1 MGASRAVVVRHVTR
15 IEGHGNIVVDLEGD
29 VVKRCD
35 LEIVE
40 APRFFEALLQGRP
53 SDEAPRI
60 ACRICGICSVGH
72 ATASVHAV
80 EAALGITPGPKLQLV
95 RRLNMAGEWLQSHIL
110 HVCFL
115 VAPDAL
121 GAPSIVPLV
130 GSHPD
135 VVKRALRLKR
145 LANDICCTVS
155 GRHVMPISYHAGWM
169 GHWPDRA
176 ALRTLQEGLIAAAE
190 DLDALVELF
199 AGLHWPA
206 VERRAEHLASL
217 EPGGA
222 YPMMCGPLHSTGGGV
237 TAPEAYGDVL
247 HEYLVDHSASKH
259 VRGSGGGGGGGGGT
273 IRVGALA
280 RYALAHG
287 RLHPR
292 AREAAARLALRPD
305 SANPFD
311 FVAAQVVE
319 SVQAHQE
326 AVDAVTA
333 LLADPAP
340 EEPARAARPEG
351 GRGVGMVEVPRGTLV
366 HDYTIGADGRI
377 AAANCII
384 PTSQNLASIEAD
396 MRAFLPALLG
406 KASPEIAHALEMLVR
421 AYDPCVSC
429 SVH

>member
-1 MGASRAVVVRHVTR
+1 MGANRAVVVRHITR

-29 VVKRCD
+29 RIKRCD

-40 APRFFEALLQGRP
+40 APRFFEALLAGRP
-53 SDEAPRI
+53 YDEAPRI

-80 EAALGITPGPKLQLV
+80 EAALGIAAGPKLRLV

-115 VAPDAL
+115 VAPDAF
-121 GAPSIVPLV
+121 GAPSIVPMV

-176 ALRTLQEGLIAAAE
+176 ELRALQDALMAGAE
-190 DLDALVELF
+190 DLDAMVELF
-199 AGLHWPA
+199 AGLTWPV
-206 VERRAEHLASL
+206 VERRTEHLAAL
-217 EPGGA
+217 EPGRA
-222 YPMMCGPLHSTGGGV
+222 YPMMGGPLHSSSGAV
-237 TAPEAYGDVL
+237 TAPEAYRDAI
-247 HEYLVDHSASKH
+247 HEYVVDHSAAKH
-259 VRGSGGGGGGGGGT
+259 VRGAGGADGT
-273 IRVGALA
+273 VRVGALA
-280 RYALAHG
+280 RFSLAHD

-292 AREAAARLALRPD
+292 AAEAAARLKLRPD

-311 FVAAQVVE
+311 YVAAQVVE

-326 AVDAVTA
+326 ALDAVSA
-333 LLADPAP
+333 LLVDPAP
-340 EEPARAARPEG
+340 EEPARPARPHG

-377 AAANCII
+377 TTANCVI
-384 PTSQNLASIEAD
+384 PTSQNLAAIEAD
-396 MRAFLPALLG
+396 MRAFLPALVRRP
-406 KASPEIAHALEMLVR
+406 SPEIAHGLEMLVR

>member
-1 MGASRAVVVRHVTR
+1 MGASRAIVVRHVTR

-29 VVKRCD
+29 RILRCD

-40 APRFFEALLQGRP
+40 APRFFEALLKGRP
-53 SDEAPRI
+53 YDEAPRI

-72 ATASVHAV
+72 ATASVQAV
-80 EAALGITPGPKLQLV
+80 EAALGIAPGPRLRLL
-95 RRLNMAGEWLQSHIL
+95 RRLNMAGEWLQSHVL

-176 ALRTLQEGLIAAAE
+176 ELRALQEQLIGAAE

-199 AGLHWPA
+199 AGLPWPK
-206 VERRAEHLASL
+206 VERGTELLAAL
-217 EPGGA
+217 EPGAA
-222 YPMMCGPLHSTGGGV
+222 YPMMGGPLHSSSGAV

-247 HEYLVDHSASKH
+247 HEYLVDHSAAKH
-259 VRGSGGGGGGGGGT
+259 VRGTDGT
-273 IRVGALA
+273 VRVGALA
-280 RYALAHG
+280 RWVLAHE

-292 AREAAARLALRPD
+292 AKDAAARLHLRPD
-305 SANPFD
+305 TANPFD
-311 FVAAQVVE
+311 FVAAQLVE

-333 LLADPAP
+333 LLADPTP
-340 EEPARAARPEG
+340 EEPAKAARPHG

-366 HDYTIGADGRI
+366 HDYTIAADGRI
-377 AAANCII
+377 AAANCVI

-396 MRAFLPALLG
+396 MRAFLPSLVG
-406 KASPEIAHALEMLVR
+406 RPSPEIAHGLEMLVR

>member
-1 MGASRAVVVRHVTR
+1 MGESRAVVVRHVTR
-15 IEGHGNIVVDLEGD
+15 IEGHGNIVVDLEGTEI
-29 VVKRCD
+29 KRCD

-40 APRFFEALLQGRP
+40 SPRFFEVLLKDRP
-53 SDEAPRI
+53 YDEAPRI
-60 ACRICGICSVGH
+60 SCRICGICSVGH
-72 ATASVHAV
+72 ATASVAAV
-80 EAALGITPGPKLQLV
+80 EAALGIVPGPKLRRL

-115 VAPDAL
+115 VAPDAF
-121 GAPSIVPLV
+121 GAASIVPLV

-169 GHWPDRA
+169 GYWPGPVELRA
-176 ALRTLQEGLIAAAE
+176 LEEQLVAAAE
-190 DLDALVELF
+190 DLDALVGLF
-199 AGLHWPA
+199 AGFTWPA
-206 VERRAEHLASL
+206 VERRTELLAAL
-217 EPGGA
+217 EEGGA
-222 YPMMCGPLHSTGGGV
+222 YPMMGGPLHSSLGGV
-237 TAPEAYGDVL
+237 TAPEAYRDVL

-259 VRGSGGGGGGGGGT
+259 VRGTEGT
-273 IRVGALA
+273 VRVGALA
-280 RYALAHG
+280 RYALAHE

-292 AREAAARLALRPD
+292 AKEAAARLKLRPD

-311 FVAAQVVE
+311 YVAAQLVE

-326 AVDAVTA
+326 ALDQVAA

-340 EEPARAARPEG
+340 EEPVRPSRPHG

-366 HDYTIGADGRI
+366 HDYVIGGDGRI
-377 AAANCII
+377 TSANCII
-384 PTSQNLASIEAD
+384 PTSQNLASIEGD
-396 MRAFLPALLG
+396 MRAFLPSLVSKPSAD
-406 KASPEIAHALEMLVR
+406 IAHALEMLVR

>member
-1 MGASRAVVVRHVTR
+1 VGANRAVVVRHVTR
-15 IEGHGNIVVDLEGD
+15 IEGHGNIVVELEGD
-29 VVKRCD
+29 TIKRCD

-40 APRFFEALLQGRP
+40 APRFFEALLVGRP
-53 SDEAPRI
+53 YDEAPRI
-60 ACRICGICSVGH
+60 SCRICGICSVGH

-80 EAALGITPGPKLQLV
+80 ESALGITPGPKLRLV

-121 GAPSIVPLV
+121 DVPSIVPLV

-169 GHWPDRA
+169 GHWPDREE
-176 ALRTLQEGLIAAAE
+176 LRTLQEGLVAGAE
-190 DLDALVELF
+190 DLDATVELF
-199 AGLHWPA
+199 AGITWPA

-222 YPMMCGPLHSTGGGV
+222 YPMMGGPLHSSSGAV
-237 TAPEAYGDVL
+237 TPPEAYRDAL
-247 HEYLVDHSASKH
+247 HEYVVDHSAAKH
-259 VRGSGGGGGGGGGT
+259 VRGADGT
-273 IRVGALA
+273 VRVGALA
-280 RYALAHG
+280 RYGLAHG

-292 AREAAARLALRPD
+292 AAEAAARLKLRPD

-311 FVAAQVVE
+311 FVAAQLVE

-333 LLADPAP
+333 LLVDPAP
-340 EEPARAARPEG
+340 EDPVRPTRPQG

-366 HDYTIGADGRI
+366 HDYVIGADGRLT
-377 AAANCII
+377 AANCVI
-384 PTSQNLASIEAD
+384 PTSQNLSSIEAD
-396 MRAFLPALLG
+396 MRAFLPQLLRRRRPD
-406 KASPEIAHALEMLVR
+406 AEIAHGLEMLVR

>member
-40 APRFFEALLQGRP
+40 APRFFEALLKGRP
-53 SDEAPRI
+53 YDEAPRI

-72 ATASVHAV
+72 ATASVHAI
-80 EAALGITPGPKLQLV
+80 EAALGIAPGPRLKLL
-95 RRLNMAGEWLQSHIL
+95 RRLNMAGEWLQSHVL

-145 LANDICCTVS
+145 LANDVCCTVS

-176 ALRTLQEGLIAAAE
+176 ELRALQEQLIGAEE

-199 AGLHWPA
+199 AGLPWPK
-206 VERRAEHLASL
+206 VERATELLAAL

-222 YPMMCGPLHSTGGGV
+222 YPMMGGPLHSSTGVV

-247 HEYLVDHSASKH
+247 HEYLVDHSAAKH
-259 VRGSGGGGGGGGGT
+259 VRGNGGT
-273 IRVGALA
+273 VRVGALA
-280 RYALAHG
+280 RFALAHD

-292 AREAAARLALRPD
+292 ARDAAARLGLRPD
-305 SANPFD
+305 STNPFD
-311 FVAAQVVE
+311 FVAAQLVE

-326 AVDAVTA
+326 ATDAVTA
-333 LLADPAP
+333 LLVDPTP
-340 EEPARAARPEG
+340 EEPARPARPNG

-366 HDYTIGADGRI
+366 HDYTVAADGRI
-377 AAANCII
+377 TAANCVI

-396 MRAFLPALLG
+396 MRAFLPSLVG
-406 KASPEIAHALEMLVR
+406 RPSPEIAHGLEMLVR

>member
-1 MGASRAVVVRHVTR
+1 MGANRAVVVRHVTR

-29 VVKRCD
+29 TIRRCD

-40 APRFFEALLQGRP
+40 APRFFEALLRGRP
-53 SDEAPRI
+53 YDEAPRI

-80 EAALGITPGPKLQLV
+80 EAALGITPGPKLRVV
-95 RRLNMAGEWLQSHIL
+95 RRLNMAGEWLQSHVL

-121 GAPSIVPLV
+121 GVPSIVPLV

-145 LANDICCTVS
+145 LANDVCCTVS

-169 GHWPDRA
+169 GHWPDRSE
-176 ALRTLQEGLIAAAE
+176 LRALQEQLIAAEE

-199 AGLHWPA
+199 AGLSWPQ
-206 VERRAEHLASL
+206 VERSTELLAAL

-222 YPMMCGPLHSTGGGV
+222 YPMMGGPLHSTSGTV

-259 VRGSGGGGGGGGGT
+259 VRGTGGGGT

-280 RYALAHG
+280 RYALAHD

-292 AREAAARLALRPD
+292 ARDAARRLGLRPG
-305 SANPFD
+305 SGNPFD
-311 FVAAQVVE
+311 FVAAQLVE

-326 AVDAVTA
+326 AVEAVSS

-340 EEPARAARPEG
+340 EEPARPTRPEG

-366 HDYTIGADGRI
+366 HDYTIGADGRL

-396 MRAFLPALLG
+396 MRAFLPSLVG
-406 KASPEIAHALEMLVR
+406 RPSPEIAHGLEMLVR

>member
-1 MGASRAVVVRHVTR
+1 MGANRAVVVRHVTR

-29 VVKRCD
+29 TIRRCD

-40 APRFFEALLQGRP
+40 APRFFEALLRGRP
-53 SDEAPRI
+53 YDEAPRI

-80 EAALGITPGPKLQLV
+80 EAALGITPGPKLRVV
-95 RRLNMAGEWLQSHIL
+95 RRLNMAGEWLQSHVL

-121 GAPSIVPLV
+121 GVPSIVPLV

-145 LANDICCTVS
+145 LANDVCCTVS

-169 GHWPDRA
+169 GHWPDRSE
-176 ALRTLQEGLIAAAE
+176 LRALQEQLIAAEE

-199 AGLHWPA
+199 AGLSWPK
-206 VERRAEHLASL
+206 VERSTELLAAL

-222 YPMMCGPLHSTGGGV
+222 YPMMGGPLHSTSGTV

-259 VRGSGGGGGGGGGT
+259 VRGTGGGGT

-280 RYALAHG
+280 RYALAHD

-292 AREAAARLALRPD
+292 ARDAARRLGLRPG
-305 SANPFD
+305 SGNPFD
-311 FVAAQVVE
+311 FVAAQLVE

-326 AVDAVTA
+326 AVEAVSS

-340 EEPARAARPEG
+340 EEPARPTRPEG

-366 HDYTIGADGRI
+366 HDYTIGADGRL

-396 MRAFLPALLG
+396 MRAFLPSLVG
-406 KASPEIAHALEMLVR
+406 RPSPEIAHGLEMLVR

>member
-1 MGASRAVVVRHVTR
+1 MGEGRAVVVRHVTR

-29 VVKRCD
+29 RIKRCD

-40 APRFFEALLQGRP
+40 APRFFEVLLKDRP
-53 SDEAPRI
+53 YDEAPRI
-60 ACRICGICSVGH
+60 SCRICGICSVGH
-72 ATASVHAV
+72 ATASVLAV
-80 EAALGITPGPKLQLV
+80 EAALGITPGPGLRRL

-115 VAPDAL
+115 VAPDAF
-121 GAPSIVPLV
+121 GVPSIVPMV

-169 GHWPDRA
+169 GHWPERGELRA
-176 ALRTLQEGLIAAAE
+176 LEERLVAAEE

-199 AGLHWPA
+199 AGLAWPT

-217 EPGGA
+217 EEGGA
-222 YPMMCGPLHSTGGGV
+222 YPMMGGPLHSTSGVV
-237 TAPEAYGDVL
+237 TAPENYRDAL
-247 HEYLVDHSASKH
+247 HEYLVDHSAAKH
-259 VRGSGGGGGGGGGT
+259 VRGAEGP

-280 RYALAHG
+280 RYTLAHD
-287 RLHPR
+287 RLHAR
-292 AREAAARLALRPD
+292 AKDAAARLKLRPD

-326 AVDAVTA
+326 ALEMVAA
-333 LLADPAP
+333 LLADGAP
-340 EEPARAARPEG
+340 EEAARPTRPHG
-351 GRGVGMVEVPRGTLV
+351 GRGVGMVEVPRGPLV
-366 HDYTIGADGRI
+366 HDNTHGSDGRI
-377 AAANCII
+377 RSANCVI
-384 PTSQNLASIEAD
+384 PTSQNLASIEED
-396 MRAFLPALLG
+396 MRAFLPSLVRRP
-406 KASPEIAHALEMLVR
+406 SPEIAHGLEMLVR

>member
-1 MGASRAVVVRHVTR
+1 MGEGRAVVVRHLTR
-15 IEGHGNIVVDLEGD
+15 IEGHGNIVVDLEGERI
-29 VVKRCD
+29 VRCD

-40 APRFFEALLQGRP
+40 SPRFFEALLQGRP
-53 SDEAPRI
+53 YDEAPRI
-60 ACRICGICSVGH
+60 SCRICGICSVGH

-80 EAALGITPGPKLQLV
+80 EAALGITPGPKLQLL
-95 RRLNMAGEWLQSHIL
+95 RRLNMAGEWLQSHVL

-115 VAPDAL
+115 VAPDAF

-130 GSHPD
+130 ASHPD

-145 LANDICCTVS
+145 LANDICIAVS

-176 ALRTLQEGLIAAAE
+176 ALEALAERLDAARA

-199 AGLHWPA
+199 AGITWPA
-206 VERRAEHLASL
+206 VERRAEHLAAL
-217 EPGGA
+217 EESGA
-222 YPMMCGPLHSTGGGV
+222 YPMMGGPLHSTSGRV
-237 TAPEAYGDVL
+237 TAPEAYRSAL
-247 HEYLVDHSASKH
+247 REYLVDHSAAKH
-259 VRGSGGGGGGGGGT
+259 VAGADGT

-280 RYALAHG
+280 RYALAHE

-292 AREAAARLALRPD
+292 AKAAAARLGLRPD
-305 SANPFD
+305 SANPFH
-311 FVAAQVVE
+311 FVPAQVVE

-326 AVDAVTA
+326 AVHLVG
-333 LLADPAP
+333 LLLEDPAP
-340 EEPARAARPEG
+340 EPPAGATRPGG

-377 AAANCII
+377 VTANCVI
-384 PTSQNLASIEAD
+384 PTSQNLAAIEAD
-396 MRAFLPALLG
+396 MRAFVPALVH
-406 KASPEIAHALEMLVR
+406 KSDAEVAHGLEMLVR

>member
-1 MGASRAVVVRHVTR
+1 MGESRAVVVRHVTR

-29 VVKRCD
+29 RIKRCD

-40 APRFFEALLQGRP
+40 SPRFFEVLLRDRP
-53 SDEAPRI
+53 YDEAPRI
-60 ACRICGICSVGH
+60 SCRICGICSVGH
-72 ATASVHAV
+72 ATASVLAV
-80 EAALGITPGPKLQLV
+80 EAALGITPGPKLRRL

-115 VAPDAL
+115 VAPDAF
-121 GAPSIVPLV
+121 GAASIVPMV

-169 GHWPDRA
+169 GYWPAPAELRA
-176 ALRTLQEGLIAAAE
+176 LEEKLVAAEE

-199 AGLHWPA
+199 AGLSWPR
-206 VERRAEHLASL
+206 VERRTELLAAL
-217 EPGGA
+217 EEGDA
-222 YPMMCGPLHSTGGGV
+222 YPMMGGALHSTLGTV
-237 TAPEAYGDVL
+237 TAPESYRDVL
-247 HEYLVDHSASKH
+247 HEYLVDHSAAKH
-259 VRGSGGGGGGGGGT
+259 VRGAEGT
-273 IRVGALA
+273 VRVGALA
-280 RYALAHG
+280 RYVLAHD

-292 AREAAARLALRPD
+292 AKDAAARLELAAD
-305 SANPFD
+305 TQNPFD
-311 FVAAQVVE
+311 YVAAQVVE

-326 AVDAVTA
+326 ALEMVAA
-333 LLADPAP
+333 LLADGSP
-340 EEPARAARPEG
+340 EEPVRPTRAHG

-377 AAANCII
+377 RSANCVI
-384 PTSQNLASIEAD
+384 PTAQNLASIEGD
-396 MRAFLPALLG
+396 MRAFLPSLVG
-406 KASPEIAHALEMLVR
+406 KPSADIAHALEMLVR

>member
-1 MGASRAVVVRHVTR
+1 MGANRAVVVRHVTR

-29 VVKRCD
+29 TIRRCD

-40 APRFFEALLQGRP
+40 APRFFEALLRGRP
-53 SDEAPRI
+53 YDEAPRI

-80 EAALGITPGPKLQLV
+80 EAALGITPGPKLRVV
-95 RRLNMAGEWLQSHIL
+95 RRLNMAGEWLQSHVL

-121 GAPSIVPLV
+121 GVPSIVPLV

-145 LANDICCTVS
+145 LANDVCCTVS

-169 GHWPDRA
+169 GHWPDRSE
-176 ALRTLQEGLIAAAE
+176 LRALQEQLIAAEE

-199 AGLHWPA
+199 AALSWPQ
-206 VERRAEHLASL
+206 VERSTELLAAL

-222 YPMMCGPLHSTGGGV
+222 YPMMGGPLHSTSGTV

-259 VRGSGGGGGGGGGT
+259 VRGTGGGGT

-280 RYALAHG
+280 RYALAHD

-292 AREAAARLALRPD
+292 ARDAARRLGLRPG
-305 SANPFD
+305 SGNPFD
-311 FVAAQVVE
+311 FVAAQLVE

-326 AVDAVTA
+326 AVEAVSS

-340 EEPARAARPEG
+340 EEPARPTRPEG

-366 HDYTIGADGRI
+366 HDYTIGADGRL

-396 MRAFLPALLG
+396 MRAFLPSLVG
-406 KASPEIAHALEMLVR
+406 RPSPEIAHGLEMLVR

>member
-1 MGASRAVVVRHVTR
+1 MGESRAVVVRHVTR

-29 VVKRCD
+29 RITRCD

-40 APRFFEALLQGRP
+40 SPRFFEVLLRDRP
-53 SDEAPRI
+53 YDEAPRI

-72 ATASVHAV
+72 ATASVLAV
-80 EAALGITPGPKLQLV
+80 EAALGITPGPGLRRL

-115 VAPDAL
+115 VAPDAF

-169 GHWPDRA
+169 GYWPERA
-176 ALRTLQEGLIAAAE
+176 ELRALQEQLVGAEE

-199 AGLHWPA
+199 ASLSWPV
-206 VERRAEHLASL
+206 VERRTEQLASL
-217 EPGGA
+217 ADDGA
-222 YPMMCGPLHSTGGGV
+222 YPMMGGPLHSTSGTV

-247 HEYLVDHSASKH
+247 HEYLVDHSAAKH
-259 VRGSGGGGGGGGGT
+259 VRGAEGT
-273 IRVGALA
+273 VRVGALP
-280 RYALAHG
+280 RYALAHQ

-292 AREAAARLALRPD
+292 AKDAAARLRLRPE
-305 SANPFD
+305 STNPFD
-311 FVAAQVVE
+311 YVAAQVVE

-326 AVDAVTA
+326 ALDQVSA
-333 LLADPAP
+333 LLAGGAVEDPVP
-340 EEPARAARPEG
+340 PTRPHG

-377 AAANCII
+377 ASANCII
-384 PTSQNLASIEAD
+384 PTSQNLASIEGD
-396 MRAFLPALLG
+396 MRAFVPSLVGRP
-406 KASPEIAHALEMLVR
+406 SPEIAHALEMLVR